1 MIAVYFL
8 LTERLLPSLRSEPVR
23 VPQGGALTESF
34 SFRPLGVKTA
44 RPKDLQHVPD
54 ALPTLL
60 LVFDSDCPACYENA
74 AAWRAAINAAG
85 EKIRVLAL
93 TFENES
99 LAAGAYVRQQLP
111 GAIPMAPTEPREF
124 ALTFGVE
131 IVPFTALVD
140 VDGTLKFVRPGRLD
154 STAVARLKRALDDSG
169 SHLNLFEE
177 E

>member
-8 LTERLLPSLRSEPVR
+8 LTERLLPSLHSEPVR
-23 VPQGGALTESF
+23 VPQGGTLTESF
-34 SFRPLGVKTA
+34 SFKPLGVKTA
-44 RPKDLQHVPD
+44 KPKDLRHVPD

-60 LVFDSDCPACYENA
+60 LVFDSNCPACYENA
-74 AAWRAAINAAG
+74 AAWRTAIEAAG
-85 EKIRVLAL
+85 EGIRVLAL
-93 TFENES
+93 TFESEPV
-99 LAAGAYVRQQLP
+99 APEAYVRGQLS

-131 IVPFTALVD
+131 IVPFTVLVD
-140 VDGTLKFVRPGRLD
+140 IDGTLKFVRPGRLD
-154 STAVARLKRALDDSG
+154 STAVATLKRALDDCG